1 MCRMKRRSSCIAR
14 RSERGSAD
22 ERSSARGS
30 GWSSIWTSG
39 CSLLP
44 LCLLSVCFL
53 LCVFA
58 FLQCED
64 IYHTRSTRHE
74 QIDGAY
80 FGTTFP
86 HLFFLTFP
94 ELKPLKSNET
104 YIPRVFGFKIHHT
117 AYKASLETRK
127 KQTEAAA
134 AAAAANGGA
143 GGSQSAEQKLLQP
156 QQPPVGENEKD
167 KLKSRR

>member
-1 MCRMKRRSSCIAR
+1 MRFV
-14 RSERGSAD
+14 
-22 ERSSARGS
+22 
-30 GWSSIWTSG
+30 
-39 CSLLP
+39 
-44 LCLLSVCFL
+44 LCY
-53 LCVFA
+53 
-58 FLQCED
+58 QCED

-104 YIPRVFGFKIHHT
+104 YVPRVFGFKIHHT

-143 GGSQSAEQKLLQP
+143 GASQSAEAKLLQP